1 MKDAKEPDDVW
12 FEGREVLVG
21 DFEEDMTSL
30 VFDQSE
36 APVRGAK
43 PELKGKQAALFMV
56 IEQEAPVERDVLRN
70 VVLTGRMF
78 ENSDQF
84 KRALQELKKKDAIVI
99 TDNWINTA
107 DVFFAGQKPDKSDL
121 SAGQTK
127 NVRQTNKKGLS

>member
-56 IEQEAPVERDVLRN
+56 IEQIAPVDRNTLREIVLS
-70 VVLTGRMF
+70 GSIF
-78 ENSDQF
+78 DNSDQF
-84 KRALQELKKKDAIVI
+84 KRALQELKKKELVVELEGQVGV
-99 TDNWINTA
+99 TDP
-107 DVFFAGQKPDKSDL
+107 FF
-121 SAGQTK
+121 AGQTK
-127 NVRQTNKKGLS
+127 NVRQN